1 MSFSSTQHQSLP
13 CALWSAARL
22 CPSVKGFH
30 GCNGGSCLCCLLQ
43 DSANSPSQAC
53 LLRGV
58 GSPVL
63 LPVVPLPSVPPVFQS
78 HTLPPTSAMLAKSQL
93 TSCMRTSHS
102 SCLFPWFPASM
113 QRQLWHIL
121 LIPSLILPLS
131 FQISSQPHFFCLCRL
146 WNPHAE
152 TGGDTSFRPLKP
164 SSCLGLPGAG
174 ALQEMSLAEDMSS
187 LPEGMRL
194 CPWQGSS
201 CCPNRE
207 KWKSNLM
214 KNLISVLL
222 GSNEI
227 FYLICFSFQN
237 LTLLRTLPHFC
248 HILST
253 CVFMDFTLPTLVSF
267 FRKKNQPSPNP
278 CFSYSAISDHQN

>member
-22 CPSVKGFH
+22 YPGVKGFH

-53 LLRGV
+53 LLRGA

-131 FQISSQPHFFCLCRL
+131 FQISSQPHFFLPVQTPKSTCRDRRRHL
-146 WNPHAE
+146 
-152 TGGDTSFRPLKP
+152 
-164 SSCLGLPGAG
+164 
-174 ALQEMSLAEDMSS
+174 LQAPQTL
-187 LPEGMRL
+187 
-194 CPWQGSS
+194 
-201 CCPNRE
+201 
-207 KWKSNLM
+207 
-214 KNLISVLL
+214 
-222 GSNEI
+222 
-227 FYLICFSFQN
+227 F
-237 LTLLRTLPHFC
+237 LLRAAWCRGSPGD
-248 HILST
+248 
-253 CVFMDFTLPTLVSF
+253 V
-267 FRKKNQPSPNP
+267 PSRGHELTPWRDDTVP
-278 CFSYSAISDHQN
+278 LTGL